1 MDNLPVSNKLPPALF
16 LADSRGLD
24 FLNSIATPLDV
35 PVDWISNG
43 RDFLA
48 WLEQSG
54 TVSKAALAAVARGAV
69 PGELDAIAARAR
81 ALREWFR
88 GFVKKHQG
96 KPLKRSALAE
106 LAPLNQLLS
115 RDESFWQIGAREH
128 EHAGDRDGADAVLDL
143 RMERRWRSADMLLLP
158 IARALAEV
166 VTECDFT
173 YVRACEGPV
182 CTLYFV
188 DRTRARARRWC
199 SMSVCGN
206 RAKQAARR
214 GRARG

>member
-1 MDNLPVSNKLPPALF
+1 MVPKAT
-16 LADSRGLD
+16 LAS
-24 FLNSIATPLDV
+24 
-35 PVDWISNG
+35 
-43 RDFLA
+43 
-48 WLEQSG
+48 
-54 TVSKAALAAVARGAV
+54 VARSAV
-69 PGELDAIAARAR
+69 PGELDAIAAQAR

-106 LAPLNQLLS
+106 LGPLNQLLS
-115 RDESFWQIGAREH
+115 RDESFWQIGAS
-128 EHAGDRDGADAVLDL
+128 EHAHGDDDAVLDL

-158 IARALAEV
+158 IARALAET
-166 VTECDFT
+166 VTGCDFT
-173 YVRACEGPV
+173 DVRGCEGPV

-199 SMSVCGN
+199 SMAVCGN

-214 GRARG
+214 DRARA

>member
-1 MDNLPVSNKLPPALF
+1 MANKLSPALF
-16 LADSRGLD
+16 LADSPGLD

-48 WLEQSG
+48 WLEQAG
-54 TVSKAALAAVARGAV
+54 FVPKPVLASIARSAV
-69 PGELDAIAARAR
+69 PGELDAIAAQAR

-88 GFVKKHQG
+88 GFVKKHSG

-106 LAPLNQLLS
+106 LGPLNQLLS
-115 RDESFWQIGAREH
+115 RDEEFWQIGARD
-128 EHAGDRDGADAVLDL
+128 GGDGALDL
-143 RMERRWRSADMLLLP
+143 RIERRWRSSDMLLLP
-158 IARALAEV
+158 IARAMAEV

-173 YVRACEGPV
+173 YVRACEGAV

-199 SMSVCGN
+199 NMSVCGN

>member
-1 MDNLPVSNKLPPALF
+1 MPSVSHKLPPALF

-43 RDFLA
+43 RDFLS
-48 WLEQSG
+48 WLEQTGFVPKSI
-54 TVSKAALAAVARGAV
+54 LAGIARAAV

-88 GFVKKHQG
+88 GFVKKHKG
-96 KPLKRSALAE
+96 KPLKRAALAE
-106 LAPLNQLLS
+106 LGPLNQLLS
-115 RDESFWQIGAREH
+115 RDEEFWQIGPREGGEAH
-128 EHAGDRDGADAVLDL
+128 GALDL
-143 RMERRWRSADMLLLP
+143 KIERRWRSSDMLLLP
-158 IARALAEV
+158 IARAMAEV

-173 YVRACEGPV
+173 YVRACEGST
-182 CTLYFV
+182 CTLYFF
-188 DRTRARARRWC
+188 DRTRGRARRWC

-214 GRARG
+214 GRERA

>member
-1 MDNLPVSNKLPPALF
+1 MLNKLPAAMF

-43 RDFLA
+43 QDFLA
-48 WLEQSG
+48 WLEQAG
-54 TVSKAALAAVARGAV
+54 FVPKPILAATARSAV
-69 PGELDAIAARAR
+69 PGELDAIAAQAR

-88 GFVKKHQG
+88 GFVKKHMG
-96 KPLKRSALAE
+96 KPLKRAALGE
-106 LAPLNQLLS
+106 LGPLNQLLS
-115 RDESFWQIGAREH
+115 RDEEFWQIGPREGG
-128 EHAGDRDGADAVLDL
+128 EHDAHGALAL
-143 RMERRWRSADMLLLP
+143 RIERRWRSSDMLLLP
-158 IARALAEV
+158 IARAMAEV

-173 YVRACEGPV
+173 YVRACEGSS

-188 DRTRARARRWC
+188 DRTRGRARRWC

-214 GRARG
+214 GRARA

>member
-1 MDNLPVSNKLPPALF
+1 MTEKLPPALF
-16 LADSRGLD
+16 LADSAGLD
-24 FLNSIATPLDV
+24 FLNSLATPLDV

-54 TVSKAALAAVARGAV
+54 MVPKATLALVARSAV
-69 PGELDAIAARAR
+69 PGELDAIAAQAR

-88 GFVKKHQG
+88 GFVKKHSG

-106 LAPLNQLLS
+106 LGPLNQLLS
-115 RDESFWQIGAREH
+115 RDESFWQIGASEH
-128 EHAGDRDGADAVLDL
+128 DHDDAALDL

-158 IARALAEV
+158 IARALAET
-166 VTECDFT
+166 VTGCDFMD
-173 YVRACEGPV
+173 VRGCEGPV

-199 SMSVCGN
+199 SMAVCGN

-214 GRARG
+214 DRARA

>member
-1 MDNLPVSNKLPPALF
+1 MANKLPPAQF
-16 LADSRGLD
+16 LADSPGLD

-48 WLEQSG
+48 WLEQAGFVPKS
-54 TVSKAALAAVARGAV
+54 VLAGIARTAM
-69 PGELDAIAARAR
+69 PGELDAIAAQAR

-88 GFVKKHQG
+88 GFVKKHAG
-96 KPLKRSALAE
+96 KPVKRTALAE
-106 LAPLNQLLS
+106 LGPLNQLLS
-115 RDESFWQIGAREH
+115 RDEEFWQIGARE
-128 EHAGDRDGADAVLDL
+128 GDDANGALDL
-143 RMERRWRSADMLLLP
+143 RIERRWRSSDMLLLP
-158 IARALAEV
+158 IARAMAEA

-173 YVRACEGPV
+173 YVRACEGSV

-188 DRTRARARRWC
+188 DRTRGRARRWC

-214 GRARG
+214 GRARA

>member
-1 MDNLPVSNKLPPALF
+1 MTITSKLSPAIF

-43 RDFLA
+43 RDFLT
-48 WLEQSG
+48 WLEQAG
-54 TVSKAALAAVARGAV
+54 FVPKAILAETARAAM
-69 PGELDAIAARAR
+69 PGELDAIAAQAR

-96 KPLKRSALAE
+96 KRLKRTALAE
-106 LAPLNQLLS
+106 LGPLNLLLS
-115 RDESFWQIGAREH
+115 RDEEFCQIGPRES
-128 EHAGDRDGADAVLDL
+128 GKDAVHGALGL
-143 RMERRWRSADMLLLP
+143 RIERRWRSSDMLLLP
-158 IARALAEV
+158 IAHALADV

-173 YVRACEGPV
+173 YVRACEGPA

-188 DRTRARARRWC
+188 DRTRGRARRWC
-199 SMSVCGN
+199 TMSTCGN
-206 RAKQAARR
+206 RAKQAAHRV
-214 GRARG
+214 RARA

>member
-1 MDNLPVSNKLPPALF
+1 MPNKLSPAIF

-43 RDFLA
+43 RDFLT
-48 WLEQSG
+48 WLEQAG
-54 TVSKAALAAVARGAV
+54 FVPKTILAATARSAM
-69 PGELDAIAARAR
+69 PGELDAIAAQAR
-81 ALREWFR
+81 ALRERFR
-88 GFVKKHQG
+88 GFVKKHRG
-96 KPLKRSALAE
+96 KPLKRAALAE
-106 LAPLNQLLS
+106 LGPLNQLLS
-115 RDESFWQIGAREH
+115 RDEEFWQIGPREGGGDDAR
-128 EHAGDRDGADAVLDL
+128 GALDL
-143 RMERRWRSADMLLLP
+143 RTERRWRSSDMLLLP

-173 YVRACEGPV
+173 YVRACEGAV

-206 RAKQAARR
+206 RAKQAAHRQR
-214 GRARG
+214 LREPD